1 MYAGFKSFLLS
12 FLPDSAVTLLAPL
25 LFVAAI
31 LCLLFLSGMAL
42 VKKKV
47 IRRTTFSFYM
57 FISPW
62 LIGFFIF
69 TLFPLIYSF
78 VISFSRWS
86 MMGKSQ
92 FIGLANYVR
101 AFSGEDRW
109 FWKSI
114 QVTAYYSFLYVP
126 VSLIFSF
133 IIAVLLNQKV
143 RGMRVFRTAY
153 YLPSLVSGVA
163 LSTLWLYIF
172 NYNFGLLNSLL
183 RILHLEP
190 QKWLLDAHWVIPSF
204 VFMGL
209 WGLGGCMVIFLAGLQ
224 DVPPE
229 LYEAAAIDGAGAWK
243 KFTRITIPF
252 MTPMIFFNLVMG
264 IIGSFQIFTQ
274 AFVMTKGGP
283 NGASMFYIVN
293 LYNYAF
299 ERFEMGYASALAW
312 ILFVIL
318 LILTSLVF
326 RSSSLWVFYEN
337 EVRPKRK
344 PRGKVSR
351 REGYEQNR

>member
-1 MYAGFKSFLLS
+1 MYVEFKNLLLL
-12 FLPDSAVTLLAPL
+12 FLPDSVVTLLTPL
-25 LFVAAI
+25 LFVSTV
-31 LCLLFLSGMAL
+31 LLLLVFLGL
-42 VKKKV
+42 ELIKKKI
-47 IRRTTFSFYM
+47 IRRTTFTFYM

-62 LIGFFIF
+62 LTGFFIF
-69 TLFPLIYSF
+69 TLFPLIYSLF
-78 VISFSRWS
+78 ISFSHWS

-92 FIGLANYVR
+92 LIGLANYVR
-101 AFSGEDRW
+101 AFSGEDKW

-126 VSLIFSF
+126 ISLALSF
-133 IIAVLLNQKV
+133 IIALLLNQKV
-143 RGMRVFRTAY
+143 RGMRVFRTVY

-172 NYNFGLLNSLL
+172 NYNFGLLNTLL
-183 RILHLEP
+183 RILRLEP
-190 QKWLLDAHWVIPSF
+190 QKWLLDARWVIPSF

-229 LYEAAAIDGAGAWK
+229 LYEAASIDGAGTWK

-252 MTPMIFFNLVMG
+252 MTPMIFFNLIMG

-293 LYNYAF
+293 LYSYAF

-312 ILFVIL
+312 ILFIIL
-318 LILTSLVF
+318 MALTSLVF

-337 EVRPKRK
+337 EVRIKQKIRK
-344 PRGKVSR
+344 KDAQVIQP
-351 REGYEQNR
+351 

>member
-1 MYAGFKSFLLS
+1 
-12 FLPDSAVTLLAPL
+12 
-25 LFVAAI
+25 
-31 LCLLFLSGMAL
+31 
-42 VKKKV
+42 
-47 IRRTTFSFYM
+47 
-57 FISPW
+57 
-62 LIGFFIF
+62 
-69 TLFPLIYSF
+69 
-78 VISFSRWS
+78 
-86 MMGKSQ
+86 MGKSQ
-92 FIGLANYVR
+92 FIGLTNYIR
-101 AFSGEDRW
+101 AFSGEDKW

-126 VSLIFSF
+126 VSLAFSF
-133 IIAVLLNQKV
+133 IIALLLNQKV
-143 RGMRVFRTAY
+143 WGMRVFRTVY

-183 RILHLEP
+183 RILRLEP
-190 QKWLLDAHWVIPSF
+190 QKWLLDANWVVPSF

-209 WGLGGCMVIFLAGLQ
+209 WGLGGGMVIFLAGLQ

-229 LYEAAAIDGAGAWK
+229 LYEAASIDGAGAWK
-243 KFTRITIPF
+243 KFTHITIPF

-293 LYNYAF
+293 LYGYAF

-318 LILTSLVF
+318 LVLTSLVF

-337 EVRPKRK
+337 EVRTKQKTRE
-344 PRGKVSR
+344 RGARVVR
-351 REGYEQNR
+351 L

>member
-1 MYAGFKSFLLS
+1 MYAGFKVLLSS
-12 FLPDSAVTLLAPL
+12 FLPDEATTLFAPL

-31 LCLLFLSGMAL
+31 LLLLISLGLVL
-42 VKKKV
+42 VKKKI
-47 IRRTTFSFYM
+47 IRRSTFTFYM

-62 LIGFFIF
+62 LTGFLIF
-69 TLFPLIYSF
+69 TLFPLIYSL

-86 MMGKSQ
+86 LVGKSQ
-92 FIGLANYVR
+92 FIGFANYIR

-126 VSLIFSF
+126 ISLALSF
-133 IIAVLLNQKV
+133 IIALLLNQKV
-143 RGMRVFRTAY
+143 RGMRVFRTVY

-183 RILHLEP
+183 RIVHLEP
-190 QKWLLDAHWVIPSF
+190 QKWLLDPQWVIPSF

-229 LYEAAAIDGAGAWK
+229 LYEAASIDGAGAWR
-243 KFTRITIPF
+243 KFTHITIPF

-293 LYNYAF
+293 LYGYAF

-312 ILFVIL
+312 ILFIIL

-337 EVRPKRK
+337 EVRTKRK
-344 PRGKVSR
+344 IRGKGIMVNPS
-351 REGYEQNR
+351 